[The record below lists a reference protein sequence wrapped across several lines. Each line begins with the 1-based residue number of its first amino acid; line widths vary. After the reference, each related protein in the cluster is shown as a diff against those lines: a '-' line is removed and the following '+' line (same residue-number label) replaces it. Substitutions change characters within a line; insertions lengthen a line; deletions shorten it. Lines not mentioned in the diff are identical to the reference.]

1 MIYNMKEL
9 LEVADRNNFAVPAFN
24 VSDYAMFNGIMDV
37 SERLNAPVI
46 CEIHPDELKHIGT
59 DFIEAMIRRASESP
73 LPVVI
78 HLDHGSSFEDCM
90 VAIRAGFTSVM
101 IDASA
106 LPFEE
111 NVARTKEVVRAA
123 HAAINET
130 KVLADNDPRKAA
142 NLKDRQAWNYAPAY
156 HAMNVSVE
164 AELGTIG
171 VIDEAAGIVDMS
183 GIRYTK
189 PEDAVR
195 FAKETGVDCLAIAIG
210 TCHGA
215 YPHGQ
220 QPDLKIDVLKEI
232 KKAFR
237 ENNIDTKLV
246 LHGGSGNKIELL
258 KEAARSG
265 INKINIST
273 DIKFAYYNKM
283 YEILDADYDHEKK
296 ALKTLREPNRIQPE
310 CIKALE
316 EVAADRID
324 WFGATGKASLY

>member
-1 MIYNMKEL
+1 MLYNMMEL
-9 LEVADRNNFAVPAFN
+9 LEVADKNNFAIPAFN
-24 VSDYAMFNGIMDV
+24 VSDFAMFNGIMDV
-37 SERLNAPVI
+37 SERMCAPVI
-46 CEIHPDELKHIGT
+46 CEIHPNELKHIGT
-59 DFIEAMIRRASESP
+59 DFIKGMISRAEASP

-78 HLDHGSSFEDCM
+78 HLDHGATLANCM

-111 NVARTKEVVRAA
+111 NVARTKQVVDLA
-123 HAAINET
+123 HSAITYT
-130 KVLADNDPRKAA
+130 KVTDDSDPRKAA
-142 NLKDRQAWNYAPAY
+142 DLKDRCDWHYAPSY

-171 VIDEAAGIVDMS
+171 VINEAEGTVDMAH
-183 GIRYTK
+183 IKYTN
-189 PEDAVR
+189 PDDAVR
-195 FAKETGVDCLAIAIG
+195 FAQETGVDCLAIAIG

-220 QPDLKIDVLKEI
+220 QPDLKIDVLKAI
-232 KKAFR
+232 KKAFVD
-237 ENNIDTKLV
+237 NGIKTKLV
-246 LHGGSGNKIELL
+246 LHGGSGNKVELL

-283 YEILDADYDHEKK
+283 YEILNADYDPEKK
-296 ALKTLREPNRIQPE
+296 ALKTLREPNAIQPE

-316 EVAADRID
+316 EVAAERID
-324 WFGATGKASLY
+324 WFGAAGKAKLY

>member
-237 ENNIDTKLV
+237 ENT
-246 LHGGSGNKIELL
+246 
-258 KEAARSG
+258 
-265 INKINIST
+265 
-273 DIKFAYYNKM
+273 
-283 YEILDADYDHEKK
+283 
-296 ALKTLREPNRIQPE
+296 
-310 CIKALE
+310 
-316 EVAADRID
+316 
-324 WFGATGKASLY
+324 

>member
-1 MIYNMKEL
+1 
-9 LEVADRNNFAVPAFN
+9 
-24 VSDYAMFNGIMDV
+24 
-37 SERLNAPVI
+37 
-46 CEIHPDELKHIGT
+46 
-59 DFIEAMIRRASESP
+59 
-73 LPVVI
+73 
-78 HLDHGSSFEDCM
+78 M